1 MYARNNASPER
12 LAIGSIYLI
21 ADGTIQTS
29 GASVRVMPQ
38 GGAAS
43 GGGGTLACD
52 ATSGVWHYIPTQAE
66 TNYTSFMV
74 AVYKASCTTACIT
87 IVTSA
92 ESTAGK
98 VSLGSAQTA
107 SITGSLSGSVGSVTG
122 AVGSVVGHTPQT
134 GDSFARLGAPAGAS
148 IAADVAAIPTTPMRG
163 TDGAYTGT
171 PPTAAAIAD
180 AVFDE
185 ATADHTIAGTYG
197 RLLGTTWK
205 TLFSGITSLAEWLG
219 LMAGKQAGDA
229 TARTEIRATGAAS
242 GTFLETTDSLE
253 ALRDNQQDAGSGART
268 VTVMVDDGSDALES
282 ARVRY
287 TKGAESYVQTT
298 DASGNATFSL
308 DDGTWTVAI
317 TLPLYTFTQ
326 TTLVVDGNETPTYSM
341 AAISVTPPASPTD
354 CACAWLCL
362 DDDDAAVAGVV
373 IRARPDT
380 DASGTGYA
388 WSGKTR
394 SATSVAVT
402 GMATINLPQGSKWW
416 IRRDSGEEE
425 LFTVPSESTS
435 TTVVSVR
442 GGKRDTY

>member
-148 IAADVAAIPTTPMRG
+148 IAADVAAILTTAL
-163 TDGAYTGT
+163 TESYAADGAEGTAAQLLYWIQQMLTELSFSSTTGT
-171 PPTAAAIAD
+171 VKKLDGST
-180 AVFDE
+180 
-185 ATADHTIAGTYG
+185 TAGTV
-197 RLLGTTWK
+197 
-205 TLFSGITSLAEWLG
+205 TL
-219 LMAGKQAGDA
+219 GDA
-229 TARTEIRATGAAS
+229 S
-242 GTFLETTDSLE
+242 
-253 ALRDNQQDAGSGART
+253 N
-268 VTVMVDDGSDALES
+268 
-282 ARVRY
+282 
-287 TKGAESYVQTT
+287 
-298 DASGNATFSL
+298 
-308 DDGTWTVAI
+308 
-317 TLPLYTFTQ
+317 
-326 TTLVVDGNETPTYSM
+326 PTS
-341 AAISVTPPASPTD
+341 I
-354 CACAWLCL
+354 
-362 DDDDAAVAGVV
+362 
-373 IRARPDT
+373 
-380 DASGTGYA
+380 
-388 WSGKTR
+388 TR
-394 SATSVAVT
+394 ST
-402 GMATINLPQGSKWW
+402 
-416 IRRDSGEEE
+416 
-425 LFTVPSESTS
+425 
-435 TTVVSVR
+435 
-442 GGKRDTY
+442 